1 MWQEYTLQGTASGF
15 WLLAS
20 NSYQT
25 RAANLRIAT
34 SRVERPAKEAGVG
47 HTRFL
52 SATGYISE
60 EEMERMAYDGA
71 NPVE

>member
-1 MWQEYTLQGTASGF
+1 MWQEYTLEGR
-15 WLLAS
+15 LLAS
-20 NSYQT
+20 NSCQT

-34 SRVERPAKEAGVG
+34 SRVERRAKEAGVG

-60 EEMERMAYDGA
+60 EEMERMACDGA
-71 NPVE
+71 SPVE

>member
-1 MWQEYTLQGTASGF
+1 M
-15 WLLAS
+15 
-20 NSYQT
+20 SYKYLRQATPCQT

-34 SRVERPAKEAGVG
+34 GRVERPAKEAGVG

-60 EEMERMAYDGA
+60 EEMERMACDGA